1 MELLDGSIRAEF
13 SSDAQARKST
23 KQSKCRVCS
32 HILEVASPSSI
43 CSFCRSINRGMLNLK
58 NTLENNAKY
67 QALFDEFVESG
78 LSVYMFA
85 KERGLYNSTL
95 YRNWNRLGLI
105 ESNYNF
111 ILNKQ

>member
-1 MELLDGSIRAEF
+1 MKIAIDN
-13 SSDAQARKST
+13 DQ
-23 KQSKCRVCS
+23 
-32 HILEVASPSSI
+32 
-43 CSFCRSINRGMLNLK
+43 
-58 NTLENNAKY
+58 KY